1 MKRSGHATPRADSAV
16 IESELPCIPIE
27 RGVNQAAKESLI
39 IMPSNDSLLE
49 FPCQFPIKVMGL
61 AGQDFDTLVIEIVKR
76 HVTCLDDSAVRV
88 RPSREGKYTAMT
100 VTIEAHS
107 QQHLDAIYIDLSTH
121 ERILM
126 VL

>member
-1 MKRSGHATPRADSAV
+1 
-16 IESELPCIPIE
+16 
-27 RGVNQAAKESLI
+27 
-39 IMPSNDSLLE
+39 MPSNDSLLE

-76 HVTCLDDSAVRV
+76 HVTCLDDNAVRL